1 MGLIR
6 SASGMAS
13 ATALSFRARFGAD
26 GECGSPFVCASAAS
40 SKGRLDEAG
49 GVLDRSTSCV
59 AAGGGGGDEVGCPFF
74 CVAPGG
80 LRAPGVKKL

>member
-1 MGLIR
+1 
-6 SASGMAS
+6 MAS